1 MQNIPA
7 VANNKPFVNSAE
19 FVKLTIYNDYENPG
33 DNSVYT
39 FSSAYKEETIDG
51 ILYTPM
57 GGLLSVGVQPRELRV
72 TGSDTS
78 IAISGIDGNN
88 IYVVLANKVKG
99 SELEIIRGF
108 YNSNYVMTSTARRF
122 TGIITSYNIT
132 ETREGTDDSFVVTLN
147 ASSYKTVLENR
158 IAGRKTN
165 QSSWQSFDST
175 DTSMNNV
182 YSISGRSFDFGQPVT
197 AKAVTVSNN
206 DTSSSTNETQA

>member
-197 AKAVTVSNN
+197 AKAVTVSSN

>member
-78 IAISGIDGNN
+78 ITISGIDGNN

>member
-1 MQNIPA
+1 MWYKFNIETNEWYFGNEVYFP
-7 VANNKPFVNSAE
+7 NGILLK
-19 FVKLTIYNDYENPG
+19 
-33 DNSVYT
+33 DN
-39 FSSAYKEETIDG
+39 KEETIDG

-78 IAISGIDGNN
+78 ISISGIDGNN